1 MNLERVEL
9 MRAFREFADSG
20 HGVLIG
26 APGVGK
32 TYLLKAIA
40 AELQTDPGSVCL
52 YLPADRMPFES
63 DADLRAELDVTGD
76 VLTFLEQET
85 QDRHG
90 YLIVDA
96 LDAVRGDRP
105 RAFALGL
112 VRRVLTRM
120 ADSWSVVLS
129 MRTYDALRSVELD
142 ELLPPASQTAPQA
155 QYQLPGAVCRHF
167 YLPPL
172 SDTEVAAAKAQLPRL
187 AALLEQGHNDLRELL
202 RIPFNLWLL
211 ERLLERGTD
220 IAEISPIQSEVQL
233 LDLFWRQR
241 VRSGPLEPDQR
252 RLTARAANAMV
263 RQRTLWA
270 NRNDVSEPGSN
281 AGWIALHSSEV
292 LQDSSGAGVRVSFG
306 HNVLFD
312 YAVSVE
318 ILDDDADAVSD
329 FLRQEPD
336 RALFLR
342 PTLNYFF
349 ARLWFSHRPLFW
361 EIFWALLSA
370 EEPQVRLV
378 AQVLPPGIAAG
389 EARSVDDTEPLFS
402 RMESGAAHSED
413 AVLHVLQA
421 IRARV
426 IVNDEVLVGVRGTRR
441 TTCDA
446 RLLLGSGAV
455 PFRAT

>member
-1 MNLERVEL
+1 
-9 MRAFREFADSG
+9 
-20 HGVLIG
+20 
-26 APGVGK
+26 
-32 TYLLKAIA
+32 
-40 AELQTDPGSVCL
+40 
-52 YLPADRMPFES
+52 MP
-63 DADLRAELDVTGD
+63 T
-76 VLTFLEQET
+76 
-85 QDRHG
+85 
-90 YLIVDA
+90 
-96 LDAVRGDRP
+96 
-105 RAFALGL
+105 
-112 VRRVLTRM
+112 
-120 ADSWSVVLS
+120 LS
-129 MRTYDALRSVELD
+129 L
-142 ELLPPASQTAPQA
+142 
-155 QYQLPGAVCRHF
+155 
-167 YLPPL
+167 
-172 SDTEVAAAKAQLPRL
+172 
-187 AALLEQGHNDLRELL
+187 
-202 RIPFNLWLL
+202 
-211 ERLLERGTD
+211 
-220 IAEISPIQSEVQL
+220 
-233 LDLFWRQR
+233 
-241 VRSGPLEPDQR
+241 
-252 RLTARAANAMV
+252 
-263 RQRTLWA
+263 
-270 NRNDVSEPGSN
+270 
-281 AGWIALHSSEV
+281 
-292 LQDSSGAGVRVSFG
+292 
-306 HNVLFD
+306 
-312 YAVSVE
+312 
-318 ILDDDADAVSD
+318 D